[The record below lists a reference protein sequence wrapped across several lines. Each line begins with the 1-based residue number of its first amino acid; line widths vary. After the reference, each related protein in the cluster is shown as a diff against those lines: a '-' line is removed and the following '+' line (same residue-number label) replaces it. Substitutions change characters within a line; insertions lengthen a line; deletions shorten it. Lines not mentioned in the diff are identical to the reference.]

1 MMTTLSQDDI
11 SHLFEF
17 IVKAQGLVK
26 HHIDS
31 YNRMIREGIKQI
43 IEEVFTVTGEI
54 DNPDIKDYK
63 KVLYKIEFVNTEIVS
78 PEKIIVRT
86 DSRKTLYPI
95 DARQSNRTYSSP
107 ITVSANIDVTVF
119 KQDGTEEQHHS
130 YVEDYPIGSIP
141 IMVGSDKC
149 NTMNKP
155 KNVIRAMN
163 MDPSDKGGY
172 FILKGGEWSIDNSEN
187 IVFGDLRTY
196 HNRYSDEIA
205 RAEILSKPGDN
216 YENSFE
222 TIFRFLISGEITLTF
237 NMTDYN
243 RFRIPFYL
251 IYRYFGIAEEE
262 KIIQSIVDTTSDL
275 KIDKL
280 ILDDVKKAFL
290 AKNAKDKTDT
300 FNLRDPVD
308 IAIYFAKN
316 MSKRFERNEEI
327 MKALRNDTLQLDRD
341 TSGKNEKILDLR
353 SKIVEQINM
362 MFMRNFLPHLG
373 ETDEARPKKLAYI
386 GYAIN
391 KLIKTKYG
399 LIESTDREALKNKR
413 VHVSGESYAKIF
425 KTQFNRDIITS
436 IRRYFRKNLK
446 SKRID
451 DKILGDMFRSSIKE
465 RSLEQALEKAITSS
479 GSSKSTTSS
488 RRDPNRLTSQI
499 YHRKNQLNTIAISRG
514 VSTVNA
520 SIAKSTERADMMRRV
535 HPSYVGFLCVSRTVD
550 TGEKVGLQKEMAI
563 SCRISAAEPSHTLKD
578 RILRDPDMTP
588 LSDNITDL
596 PKRMFREK
604 AGRIFVNGD
613 LLGTTNDT
621 LSFANK
627 YRELRRRNTGVH
639 RDTTIYWDILLNE
652 VRFYVCPGRLL
663 RPLLI
668 VYNEGSGSSDVPAAA
683 ATKNKPFHQYIK
695 YTPEH
700 TTRILEGKLTLEDLF
715 KEGILE
721 YISAGEQEN
730 ILLARSYKYLYEQRH
745 NELKQFTHCEIEQS
759 VVGLSALTSAM
770 GNNNQAPRITFQT
783 NQSKQTNGI
792 ACADYPHHFLKE
804 FSIQIYNEQPV
815 VETIANSLTLPNGCN
830 CFLAVA
836 NYAGF
841 NQEDSAVMCQA
852 SADRELFTASKS
864 TYVMGVI
871 KEATDHFGKPDPT
884 VTKMS
889 KRHANYSNIKANGF
903 PAIDLIKKNDIV
915 IGMYGESKDKNYKYV
930 DKSIIWEHD
939 EDALITQVAFK
950 EDGNPMV
957 NEDDNVF
964 AKVKLTSY
972 RPVEVGDKFSSRS
985 GQKMIVGAMPRK
997 SDMPFTEDGIIPDII
1012 MNPHALPTRMTIGQ
1026 MQEGHVSKLCAIRNS
1041 TVDGTIFKTV
1051 DVEKV
1056 ADELEKHGF
1065 HRYGYER
1072 MYDGIT
1078 GCWIDSLIFITPLFM
1093 QRLQKYAVDALHGVA
1108 YARTCQVTHQPL
1120 EGKSQRGGLKVGEME
1135 KDAWVAQGAGK
1146 VLQEKFF
1153 DFSDGEKL
1161 YICRKCH
1168 YRAIVNTKQ
1177 GLYRCNQCG
1186 VAADIAEVNSSWT
1199 ANMFFTY
1206 LNAMGADMKFHV

>member
-1 MMTTLSQDDI
+1 MTSLLSQDDI
-11 SHLFEF
+11 SHLFQHIIEE
-17 IVKAQGLVK
+17 QGLVK
-26 HHIDS
+26 HHTDS
-31 YNRMIREGIKQI
+31 YNRMINEGIKQI

-54 DNPDIKDYK
+54 DKPDIKDYK
-63 KVLYKIEFVNTEIVS
+63 KILYKIEFTNTQIET
-78 PEKIIVRT
+78 PKKIIVRT
-86 DSRKTLYPI
+86 DSSKILYPI

-107 ITVSANIDVTVF
+107 IAVSANINVTVF
-119 KQDGTEEQHHS
+119 KQDGSEEQHTS
-130 YVEDYPIGSIP
+130 NVRDYPIGAIP

-149 NTMNKP
+149 NTRNKP
-155 KNVIRAMN
+155 KNVLRAMN

-187 IVFGDLRTY
+187 IVFGDLRTH
-196 HNRYSDEIA
+196 HNKYSDEIA

-222 TIFRFLISGEITLTF
+222 TIFRFLTSGEITLSF
-237 NMTDYN
+237 NMTDFN
-243 RFRIPFYL
+243 KFRIPFYL

-262 KIIQSIVDTTSDL
+262 KIIQSIVDIESDL

-290 AKNAKDKTDT
+290 AKNEKKDKTDT
-300 FNLRDPVD
+300 FSLRDPID
-308 IAIYFAKN
+308 IAVYFARN
-316 MSKRFERNEEI
+316 MTKRFERNEEI
-327 MKALRNDTLQLDRD
+327 MKALKSNTFHIDERD
-341 TSGKNEKILDLR
+341 SKGNKTGKMLDLR

-373 ETDEARPKKLAYI
+373 ETDAARPKKLAYI

-399 LIESTDREALKNKR
+399 LVESTDREALKNKR

-425 KTQFNRDIITS
+425 KTQFNRDIITP
-436 IRRYFRKNLK
+436 IKRYFRKNLK

-451 DKILGDMFRSSIKE
+451 EKILADMFRSSINE

-488 RRDPNRLTSQI
+488 RRDPNRLTSQL

-550 TGEKVGLQKEMAI
+550 AGEKVGLQKELAI
-563 SCRISAAEPSHTLKD
+563 SCRISSAEPSQALKD
-578 RILRDPDMTP
+578 RILQDPDMTP
-588 LSDNITDL
+588 LSDDITDL

-621 LSFANK
+621 LSFATK
-627 YRELRRRNTGVH
+627 YRELRRKEAGIH

-652 VRFYVCPGRLL
+652 IRFYVCPGRLL

-668 VYNEGSGSSDVPAAA
+668 VYNNAS
-683 ATKNKPFHQYIK
+683 KPSEKFHQYIK
-695 YTPEH
+695 YTPDH
-700 TTRILEGKLTLEDLF
+700 TTKILEGTLTLEDLF
-715 KEGILE
+715 KEGIIE

-730 ILLARSYKYLYEQRH
+730 MLLARSYKYLYEQRH
-745 NELKQFTHCEIEQS
+745 NKLKQFTHCEIEQS
-759 VVGLSALTSAM
+759 IVGLSALTSAM

-830 CFLAVA
+830 CIMAIA
-836 NYAGF
+836 NYAGL
-841 NQEDSAVMCQA
+841 NQEDSAVMCKA
-852 SADRELFTASKS
+852 SADRELFTATKS

-871 KEATDHFGKPDPT
+871 KEPTDHFGKPDPT
-884 VTKMS
+884 TTKMS
-889 KRHANYSNIKANGF
+889 KRHADYSKIKANGF
-903 PAIDLIKKNDIV
+903 PSVDLIKKNDII
-915 IGMYGESKDKNYKYV
+915 IGMYGESKDKNYKYT

-964 AKVKLTSY
+964 AKVKLSSY

-1056 ADELEKHGF
+1056 ADELEKYGF

-1078 GCWIDSLIFITPLFM
+1078 GRWIDSLIFITPLFM
-1093 QRLQKYAVDALHGVA
+1093 QRLQKYAIDALHGVA

-1177 GLYRCNQCG
+1177 GLYRCNHCG
-1186 VAADIAEVNSSWT
+1186 VSADIAEINSSWT